1 MKEPSGPGN
10 RGVEYVV
17 YIRRVAG
24 GCAVPRCV
32 LWRSSVRIAIRS
44 LSNDFQKVTF
54 DPVPNRFSSPFVFRH
69 DKPQIS
75 IQTS

>member
-24 GCAVPRCV
+24 GCVGHEMCV
-32 LWRSSVRIAIRS
+32 MERLSADRDPFS
-44 LSNDFQKVTF
+44 LE
-54 DPVPNRFSSPFVFRH
+54 
-69 DKPQIS
+69 
-75 IQTS
+75 